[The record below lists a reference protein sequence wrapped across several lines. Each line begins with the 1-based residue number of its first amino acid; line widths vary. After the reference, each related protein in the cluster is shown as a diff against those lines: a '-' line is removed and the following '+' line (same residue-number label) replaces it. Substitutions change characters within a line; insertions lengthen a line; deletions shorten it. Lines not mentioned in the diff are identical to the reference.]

1 MADEELAPEVVP
13 AVGTPSETPPEPETE
28 ELDTEL
34 DGEHEA
40 EPEDEEFEAEDGQKY
55 RVPKP
60 LVPYLMRNKD
70 YTQKTQATA
79 ADRKALEAQQALIEE
94 RSKATDEEL
103 DARADLRTV
112 NKELQRLE
120 SYDFTAWQQHRQT
133 DPMGADEV
141 WNYLQHLK
149 GQKAELDGK
158 LSNAEKSRT
167 DKAQQELAKRVQD
180 TAGWAQT
187 NIPNWKPELTNTLVK
202 FALDS
207 GVPESTL
214 QQNWSPPL
222 YKLLHEAHIGRQ
234 LLNKQSAPKPKAA
247 EPPPEPLK
255 VVKARSAPST
265 KGLSDDLSADE
276 WLKVRNAQ
284 LRDQN
289 RDQRGRYK

>member
-13 AVGTPSETPPEPETE
+13 AVETPSETPPGPETE

-40 EPEDEEFEAEDGQKY
+40 EPEDEEYEAEDGQKY

-60 LVPYLMRNKD
+60 LVPALMRNKD
-70 YTQKTQATA
+70 YTQKTQAIA

-120 SYDFTAWQQHRQT
+120 SYDFAAWQQHRQT

-234 LLNKQSAPKPKAA
+234 LIQKQSAPKPKAA

-255 VVKARSAPST
+255 TVKAKSAPQVT
-265 KGLSDDLSADE
+265 KLSDDLSVDD
-276 WLKVRNAQ
+276 WVKIRNAQ
-284 LRDQN
+284 TQPRN
-289 RDQRGRYK
+289 RQGRYT